1 MKTQYIVILLAI
13 VPLKGFAQEVN
24 YEESLVS
31 DYVLPDVLKAKDGR
45 VIATKKD
52 WESSRRLEILDMFA
66 KEMYGVTPRDSIAV
80 KYELLKENKQAL
92 EGLATIRQVKF
103 IFSNGQREHEALLL
117 LHIPNRKSGKVPVFV
132 GYNFRGNHST
142 TLDTAILY
150 SSGFSLMRSPDHPD
164 WTRGSQMERWPYET
178 IIERG
183 YAVATMCYHDI
194 YPDNHDMR
202 KHSVASL
209 FSSYKPNLVDSSE
222 WGAIGVWAWG
232 LSRILD
238 YLLEETWVDTE
249 RVAVMGHS
257 RQGKATLWAGAQDTR
272 FKVVISNNSG
282 CGGAALSRRNYGETI
297 AKITTSFP
305 HWFCLNFE
313 KYANQ
318 ESSLPFDQHFLTA
331 LIAPRALYVASAE
344 EDRWAD
350 PKGEYLGAYYARKVY
365 ELYGLRGLPTET
377 MPEINRPVM
386 HNVGYHIR
394 TGKHAVTNYDWQR
407 FLDFTDLHFD
417 L

>member
-1 MKTQYIVILLAI
+1 
-13 VPLKGFAQEVN
+13 
-24 YEESLVS
+24 
-31 DYVLPDVLKAKDGR
+31 
-45 VIATKKD
+45 
-52 WESSRRLEILDMFA
+52 
-66 KEMYGVTPRDSIAV
+66 
-80 KYELLKENKQAL
+80 
-92 EGLATIRQVKF
+92 
-103 IFSNGQREHEALLL
+103 
-117 LHIPNRKSGKVPVFV
+117 
-132 GYNFRGNHST
+132 
-142 TLDTAILY
+142 
-150 SSGFSLMRSPDHPD
+150 
-164 WTRGSQMERWPYET
+164 
-178 IIERG
+178 
-183 YAVATMCYHDI
+183 
-194 YPDNHDMR
+194 
-202 KHSVASL
+202 
-209 FSSYKPNLVDSSE
+209 
-222 WGAIGVWAWG
+222 
-232 LSRILD
+232 
-238 YLLEETWVDTE
+238 
-249 RVAVMGHS
+249 MGHS

>member
-1 MKTQYIVILLAI
+1 MKEIYVFFIVCVFNI
-13 VPLKGFAQEVN
+13 KTHAQVVN
-24 YEESLVS
+24 YEEKLVS
-31 DYVLPDVLKAKDGR
+31 DYILPDVLKAKDGNMI
-45 VIATKKD
+45 VVKEG
-52 WESSRRLEILDMFA
+52 WESSRRPEILDMFA
-66 KEMYGVTPRDSIAV
+66 TEMYGVTPRDSIAV
-80 KYELLKENKQAL
+80 KYELLTENKQAL
-92 EGLATIRQVKF
+92 GGLATSRQVKF

-142 TLDTAILY
+142 TLDTTILY
-150 SSGFSLMRSPDHPD
+150 SNGFSLMRPLDHPD

-202 KHSVASL
+202 KHSVVSL

-238 YLLEETWVDTE
+238 YLYEENWVDTE

-305 HWFCLNFE
+305 H
-313 KYANQ
+313 
-318 ESSLPFDQHFLTA
+318 
-331 LIAPRALYVASAE
+331 
-344 EDRWAD
+344 
-350 PKGEYLGAYYARKVY
+350 
-365 ELYGLRGLPTET
+365 
-377 MPEINRPVM
+377 
-386 HNVGYHIR
+386 
-394 TGKHAVTNYDWQR
+394 
-407 FLDFTDLHFD
+407 
-417 L
+417 